1 VGRAGDP
8 ARRLRDRRN
17 RPPARCA
24 LPAPDLPIDA
34 DGGLP
39 GRPYRRTMLTPKVI
53 CLCQTTAHPVGQ
65 RPLAAIAGGAR
76 TAGFR

>member
-1 VGRAGDP
+1 MAAYP
-8 ARRLRDRRN
+8 AVRTVN
-17 RPPARCA
+17 
-24 LPAPDLPIDA
+24 
-34 DGGLP
+34 
-39 GRPYRRTMLTPKVI
+39 TMLTPKVI